1 MFQTGEMI
9 TMQKTKDNVI
19 YNENFFNFE
28 EFLLVHE
35 SSQQAFMNLSK
46 KTDVVSKEALLYE
59 IKKLLQEHIMKQIKA
74 NQVSLKKPRN
84 T

>member
-1 MFQTGEMI
+1 MI
-9 TMQKTKDNVI
+9 TMQKTKDNMI
-19 YNENFFNFE
+19 CNEEFFNFE
-28 EFLLVHE
+28 EFLLAHE

-46 KTDVVSKEALLYE
+46 AKAMVNKDELLHE

-74 NQVSLKKPRN
+74 NQVSLEKQRN